1 MKTNILAVVLGVSF
15 TITGIV
21 AFFLPQTFFDQL
33 PDYYGVFN
41 LHFVKDA
48 GLAFF
53 SSGTLI
59 LLSIRLKK
67 WSVPLTL
74 GGVMFVVLHG
84 LFHIQMLLMGMA
96 PAIADK
102 ITEITVVIF
111 PALLAALLFY
121 LRLREPESE

>member
-21 AFFLPQTFFDQL
+21 AFFLPQAFFDQL

-67 WSVPLTL
+67 WCVPLTL

-102 ITEITVVIF
+102 ITEIAIVIF
-111 PALLAALLFY
+111 PSLLAALLFY
-121 LRLREPESE
+121 LRLKEPESE